1 MDRHL
6 EPSATDPSGWVELN
20 VSALE
25 PDDGTSIP
33 FTLMAHR
40 FKSSTPECE
49 AFIHSPLGVLLEAA
63 RTNATLR
70 SLELTPDWHVT
81 TFVVNHHRTLSATHL
96 YAMAAVDPDEK
107 TVGITL
113 VKRGT

>member
-1 MDRHL
+1 MDRQL
-6 EPSATDPSGWVELN
+6 EPSETDSSGWVELDI
-20 VSALE
+20 SALE
-25 PDDGTSIP
+25 PHDETSIP
-33 FTLMAHR
+33 FRLVAHR

-49 AFIHSPLGVLLEAA
+49 AFIHNPLGVLLEAA

-96 YAMAAVDPDEK
+96 YAMAAVDADEQ
-107 TVGITL
+107 TVGVTL
-113 VKRGT
+113 VKRGA